1 MQYDAIFRKFNELGI
16 EYIVVGG
23 LAVNFQGVP
32 RLTYDIDLLIY
43 FSQENVKRLLK
54 QLLEWGYKPKIP
66 VNPFDFA
73 DEEIRNKWIKE
84 KNMKAFNFFNEK
96 LPIAEIDI
104 IIDSPVNYSQAK
116 KDTVKIKLYDLEIPV
131 ISIPDLIKMK
141 EFYGRKQDLTDIE
154 HLKRIKSHEK
164 KK

>member
-1 MQYDAIFRKFNELGI
+1 MQYDAIFRKFNELDI

-43 FSQENVKRLLK
+43 FSQKNVKKLVN
-54 QLLEWGYKPKIP
+54 QLLEWGYKPKVP
-66 VNPFDFA
+66 VDPFDFA
-73 DEEIRNKWIKE
+73 DETIRKKWITE
-84 KNMKAFNFFNEK
+84 KNMKAFNFYNEK
-96 LPIAEIDI
+96 SPIAEIDI

-116 KDTVKIKLYDLEIPV
+116 KDIVKVKLYDLEIPV

-141 EFYGRKQDLTDIE
+141 EFAGRKQDLMDIE
-154 HLKRIKSHEK
+154 HLKRIENYEK
-164 KK
+164 K

>member
-43 FSQENVKRLLK
+43 FSQKNVKKLVK
-54 QLLEWGYKPKIP
+54 QLLEWGYKPNIQ

-73 DEEIRNKWIKE
+73 DETIRKRWITE

-116 KDTVKIKLYDLEIPV
+116 KDIINVKLYDLEIPV

-141 EFYGRKQDLTDIE
+141 KFAGRKQDL
-154 HLKRIKSHEK
+154 IKSYEK
-164 KK
+164 K